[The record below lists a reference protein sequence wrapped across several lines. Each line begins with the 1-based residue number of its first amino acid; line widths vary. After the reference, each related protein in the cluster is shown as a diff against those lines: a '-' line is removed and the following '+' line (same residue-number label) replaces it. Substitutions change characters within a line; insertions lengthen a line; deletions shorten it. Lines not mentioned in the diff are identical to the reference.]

1 MRFSMVIIGVSMLG
15 ILGACSNA
23 HEDAA
28 RAQEQVYRAEEQA
41 AKERLVL
48 IEKYQKCVQDA
59 KNDKQKVEAC
69 DTYLKAAEALN

>member
-1 MRFSMVIIGVSMLG
+1 MRLPMVVIGAVMVG
-15 ILGACSNA
+15 VLGACSNA

-28 RAQEQVYRAEEQA
+28 RAQEKVHEANEQA
-41 AKERLVL
+41 AKERLALV
-48 IEKYQKCVQDA
+48 EKYQECVKDA